1 MRASTSSGAS
11 RRLSPHEE
19 IEHNGQQHADH
30 EGRDDGDEDRYRPPL
45 DDKIARQLAEPVQ
58 SRDPWSQYEQCAH
71 RGEEET
77 ANQQKPADAG
87 KVTHGALRLFLDTI
101 VDPSGDAK
109 DDHEQGGEE
118 HNDDDQGD
126 DRETALDQ
134 TLKPLGHPASPSAWR
149 RPKTGAKYSRAALR
163 WPSTH
168 PLTPDPL
175 SHPRQ
180 ERGLA
185 AGLSV
190 LPSPRSEGLGEET
203 GRE

>member
-19 IEHNGQQHADH
+19 IKHNGQQHADH
-30 EGRDDGDEDRYRPPL
+30 EGGDDGDEDRYRSPL

-71 RGEEET
+71 RGEEEP

-101 VDPSGDAK
+101 VDPGGDAK

-126 DRETALDQ
+126 DRETALDK
-134 TLKPLGHPASPSAWR
+134 TLKPLRHPASPSAWR
-149 RPKTGAKYSRAALR
+149 RPKTGAKYSRAA
-163 WPSTH
+163 P
-168 PLTPDPL
+168 TPTPL
-175 SHPRQ
+175 SQKTPHPR
-180 ERGLA
+180 
-185 AGLSV
+185 
-190 LPSPRSEGLGEET
+190 PYCPRSGEKGEHSA
-203 GRE
+203 EQ

>member
-30 EGRDDGDEDRYRPPL
+30 ERRDDGDEDRYRPPL

-71 RGEEET
+71 RGEEEP

-101 VDPSGDAK
+101 VDPGGDAK

-118 HNDDDQGD
+118 HDDDDQGD

-149 RPKTGAKYSRAALR
+149 RPKTGAKYSRVALCWR
-163 WPSTH
+163 STH
-168 PLTPDPL
+168 PLTPT
-175 SHPRQ
+175 
-180 ERGLA
+180 
-185 AGLSV
+185 
-190 LPSPRSEGLGEET
+190 PSPIRDRRGGSLLG
-203 GRE
+203 